1 MPDQALLTLRD
12 LSLRYGAGLHVLR
25 GVSLEIGA
33 GEMLSLIGPSGAGKS
48 ALSRAILRLDETR
61 GAQVT
66 AGRALWDGRDIAEMS
81 AADLRVLRGGDVGMV
96 FQDASAALNPVL
108 RIGAQI
114 REALHLHGG
123 LRGRAAQ
130 TRAESLLAECQVPD
144 PKVIMAQYPHQLSG
158 GLRQRV
164 MIAIALAGA
173 PRLLIADE
181 PTSALDASLR
191 AALLALLGR
200 LRREKGLALLFVT
213 HDMAAAQRMGGN
225 VAVLD
230 AGRVVETGPVDTVLA
245 RPAHAKTRALVDAM
259 PGRAYGL
266 GAPPLGAGAL
276 SVRGLAVRYP
286 AGTGILHGGMGGRR
300 CLWAAHDVSFDIARG
315 ETLALVGESGS
326 GKSSVARAILRLGP
340 VSGGCVE
347 LEGRDILGLG
357 ARALHTARAQMQMV
371 FQDPMGSLD
380 PRRTLAAQVAEPL
393 QNYGHLADNATIAS
407 LFAQVD
413 LPPDLMARYP
423 HQASGGQ
430 RQRVAI
436 ARALA
441 LEPALIV
448 ADEAV
453 SALDTHVQGE
463 VLHLMQRLQKR
474 LGLAYLFISHDL
486 AVVSQ
491 IAHRIA
497 VMTEGRIVEIGPA
510 ERVLNAP
517 QHAYTKRLL
526 AASAL
531 DATPAPPGSAPT
543 LPRGQSPAAPVYKQ
557 PAPGHLVATD

>member
-1 MPDQALLTLRD
+1 MSDQALLSLRD
-12 LSLRYGAGLHVLR
+12 LRLRYGAGPEVLC
-25 GVSLEIGA
+25 GVSLEIAA
-33 GEMLSLIGPSGAGKS
+33 GGMLSLIGPSGVGKS
-48 ALSRAILRLDETR
+48 ALSRAILRLDEAS
-61 GAQVT
+61 GAKMTGGCV
-66 AGRALWDGRDIAEMS
+66 LWDGRDISEMD
-81 AADLRVLRGGDVGMV
+81 AVALRSLRGGGVGTV

-108 RIGAQI
+108 RIGVQM
-114 REALHLHGG
+114 REALHLHGE
-123 LRGRAAQ
+123 LRGQATQA
-130 TRAESLLAECQVPD
+130 RAEALLADCQIPD
-144 PKVIMAQYPHQLSG
+144 PERIMSQYPHQLSG

-164 MIAIALAGA
+164 MIAIALAGR

-191 AALLALLGR
+191 SALLALLDR
-200 LRREKGLALLFVT
+200 LRRKKGLALLLVT
-213 HDMAAAQRMGGN
+213 HDMAVARRMGGD
-225 VAVLD
+225 VAVMD
-230 AGRVVETGPVDTVLA
+230 AGRVVETGPVDEVLA
-245 RPAHAKTRALVDAM
+245 RPVHAQTRALVAAR
-259 PGRAYGL
+259 PGRASGQ
-266 GAPPLGAGAL
+266 GAPPPGAGVL
-276 SVRGLAVRYP
+276 SVRGLGVRYP
-286 AGTGILHGGMGGRR
+286 SGSAISRGGRR
-300 CLWAAHDVSFDIARG
+300 SLWAAHDVSFDIARG

-340 VSGGCVE
+340 AAQGRVDLGGHNV
-347 LEGRDILGLG
+347 LSL
-357 ARALHTARAQMQMV
+357 APRALHMARAEMQMV

-393 QNYGHLADNATIAS
+393 QNYARPAGKSVIEA
-407 LFAQVD
+407 LFAQVG

-463 VLHLMQRLQKR
+463 ILNLLQGLQQR

-486 AVVSQ
+486 AVVGQ

-497 VMTEGRIVEIGPA
+497 VMTEGRIVEIGPV
-510 ERVLNAP
+510 ERVLHAP
-517 QHAYTKRLL
+517 QHPYTRRLM
-526 AASAL
+526 AAAAL
-531 DATPAPPGSAPT
+531 DAAPGPPGSPPN
-543 LPRGQSPAAPVYKQ
+543 LPRGQSPDAPVYKQ
-557 PAPGHLVATD
+557 AAPGHLVATE